1 VFDEGEFSGILGLAF
16 PSGAAFDQIPL
27 FDNIMNQGLIG
38 YNLFAFYYSI
48 NELEDAEISFGAVN
62 PDRFSGDII

>member
-1 VFDEGEFSGILGLAF
+1 MSGLKISRQSICEISAEYGDVFDEGEFSGILGLAF
-16 PSGAAFDQIPL
+16 PSGAAFDQVPL

-48 NELEDAEISFGAVN
+48 NE
-62 PDRFSGDII
+62 